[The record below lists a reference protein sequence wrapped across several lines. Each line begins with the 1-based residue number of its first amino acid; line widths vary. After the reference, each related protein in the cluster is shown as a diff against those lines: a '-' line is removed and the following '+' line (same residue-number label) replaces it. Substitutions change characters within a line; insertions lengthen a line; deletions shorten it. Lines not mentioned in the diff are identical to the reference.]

1 VLAASA
7 LFNPLKTKGNFLLR
21 QSRPKAG
28 SLIVPCV
35 ALLDKRLWGFREKL
49 TGGGKNANISSELSV
64 GRRRPPSLWEP
75 PLAMVLRINGSDKM
89 AGEEFFT
96 AEAQRA
102 QRKTTYE

>member
-1 VLAASA
+1 
-7 LFNPLKTKGNFLLR
+7 LR
-21 QSRPKAG
+21 QSRPKVG

-64 GRRRPPSLWEP
+64 RRRRLPSLREP
-75 PLAMVLRINGSDKM
+75 PLAMVLHVNGSDKM

-96 AEAQRA
+96 AEGAESA
-102 QRKTTYE
+102 EKDNV